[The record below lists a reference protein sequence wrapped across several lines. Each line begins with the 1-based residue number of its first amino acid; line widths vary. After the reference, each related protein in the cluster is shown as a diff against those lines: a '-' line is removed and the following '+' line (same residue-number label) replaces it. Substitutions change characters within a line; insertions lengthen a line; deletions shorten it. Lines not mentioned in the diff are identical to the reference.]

1 MRAAA
6 AAPAPAGWEEDLAD
20 GTSDP
25 SPVQPGAAANPAA
38 VWPFEGESARA
49 GQDVGEPADTPA
61 GTPERRNAAGRS
73 AAASTAA
80 SVADGPE
87 DSPGDR
93 RAEAPGGASADT
105 SPTASP
111 EESSGQGVEAASG
124 GTTADPP
131 PAADA
136 ATAAAGPRPRK
147 PATNARSA
155 ERQQKL
161 KVLRKRLL
169 VGGIAAAATLCALGA
184 LAIALREPI
193 VGILPGAAGVYTA
206 LGLVPDPIGD
216 GLEIREVVS
225 TRDREGGDDVLTIRG
240 VVANVATGIQPL
252 PPLRVSLWNAS
263 DEEVQF
269 VTVSHGSGRL
279 APGESVT
286 FEARI
291 VEPRPEARIL
301 RVGFAPPGS

>member
-25 SPVQPGAAANPAA
+25 SPVQPGAATNPDA

-93 RAEAPGGASADT
+93 RAEAP
-105 SPTASP
+105 
-111 EESSGQGVEAASG
+111 G

-206 LGLVPDPIGD
+206 VGLVPDPIGD